1 MIVPI
6 PGTMKLARPDENVG
20 AVAIKLTCDGLG
32 DIDKAASKIALK
44 GERLPEAALKMTGL

>member
-1 MIVPI
+1 
-6 PGTMKLARPDENVG
+6 MKLARPDENVG
-20 AVAIKLTCDGLG
+20 AVAIKLTCNGPG